1 MNESFT
7 SATMTAAERE
17 TGEEES
23 DEEESD
29 DDYPTILP
37 IFPPGQ
43 NLK

>member
-7 SATMTAAERE
+7 SATMAAAERE

-37 IFPPGQ
+37 ILPPGQ